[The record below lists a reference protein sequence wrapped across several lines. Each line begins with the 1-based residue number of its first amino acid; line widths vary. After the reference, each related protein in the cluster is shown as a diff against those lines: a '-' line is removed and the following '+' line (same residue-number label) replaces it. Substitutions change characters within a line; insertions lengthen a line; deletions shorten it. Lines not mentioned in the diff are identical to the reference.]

1 MGAKHVPSV
10 PPGHAEVSEI
20 WAVVLAGGAA
30 RRFGSDKLEAALGQ
44 HRLLERAVCELPTG
58 SRLVV
63 VGPVRDTL
71 AADHP
76 IMYVREDPPGGGPAA
91 AMIAGLLAVTGHDA
105 ASTDDL
111 VVVLPGDAPAA
122 GAAASLLLAALRDD
136 GLHSAVVGVDS
147 LGRDQPL
154 QLALRRSAV
163 DRLITVAGPARAQD
177 ASARMLLAGLGDDL
191 GRGALPDDLH
201 ADIDTH
207 ADLVRWLRNHRS

>member
-1 MGAKHVPSV
+1 MT
-10 PPGHAEVSEI
+10 EI

-30 RRFGSDKLEAALGQ
+30 RRFGSDKLEASLGQ
-44 HRLLERAVCELPTG
+44 HRLLERAVLGLPTG

-63 VGPVRDTL
+63 VGPVRDML

-76 IMYVREDPPGGGPAA
+76 TMYVREDPPGGGPAA

-105 ASTDDL
+105 ASADDL

-136 GLHSAVVGVDS
+136 GAHSAVVGVDAR
-147 LGRDQPL
+147 GREQPL

-163 DRLITVAGPARAQD
+163 DRLIAVAGPARAHD
-177 ASARMLLAGLGDDL
+177 ASARVLLAGLGDDL
-191 GRGALPDDLH
+191 GRVALPDDLPT
-201 ADIDTH
+201 DIDTR
-207 ADLVRWLRNHRS
+207 ADLDQWLRSHPS